1 MTIRINLL
9 AEAQALEELRRRDP
23 VKRAIWVGATLVAF
37 VLVWSI
43 SLQVKAFVAKSELR
57 SIEARLGAHTNEY
70 QQVLVNQ
77 KKLGEI
83 KGKLTNL
90 HLLATNRFLNGNL
103 LDALQHATA
112 DGVDLTHLKI
122 NQEYALIEETKPK
135 TNGNRIIPG
144 KPAVITEKIVVALD
158 AKDFSISR
166 DGFDKFRQT
175 ITASPYFQ
183 GVLGKTNEV
192 RLSKL
197 DAAQIG
203 EDGRASQS
211 FALECRL
218 PEKTR

>member
-37 VLVWSI
+37 VVVWSV
-43 SLQVKAFVAKSELR
+43 SLQVKAFVAKSELH
-57 SIEARLGAHTNEY
+57 SIEASLGAHTNEY
-70 QQVLVNQ
+70 QQVLASQ
-77 KKLGEI
+77 KKLGEFT
-83 KGKLTNL
+83 GKLTDL
-90 HLLATNRFLNGNL
+90 QRLTTNRFLNGNL
-103 LDALQHATA
+103 LDALQHATV
-112 DGVDLTHLKI
+112 DDVDLTHLKI
-122 NQEYALIEETKPK
+122 NQEYSLIEETKPK
-135 TNGNRIIPG
+135 TNGNRVIPG
-144 KPAVITEKIVVALD
+144 RPAMVAERIMVTLD
-158 AKDFSISR
+158 AKDASANR

-183 GVLGKTNEV
+183 GILGKTNEV

-203 EDGRASQS
+203 EDGRASQA
-211 FALECRL
+211 FVLECRL